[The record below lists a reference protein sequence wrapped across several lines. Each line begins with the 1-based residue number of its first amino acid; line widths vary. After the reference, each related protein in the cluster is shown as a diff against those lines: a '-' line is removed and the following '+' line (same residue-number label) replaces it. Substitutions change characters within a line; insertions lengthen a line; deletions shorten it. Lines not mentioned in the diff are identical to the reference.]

1 MTRSKMEKILLCS
14 KKIPQS
20 NRLLKEFL
28 IILCM
33 FNFGIGNN
41 VSISAGAQQQFA
53 KHSDTELTCDR

>member
-1 MTRSKMEKILLCS
+1 
-14 KKIPQS
+14 
-20 NRLLKEFL
+20 
-28 IILCM
+28 M